1 MTKKTEKPPTE
12 IEESSLWD
20 FTFSSEFEV
29 GDDCAKFTP
38 CYSQRPHHEPI
49 DTEASLLNT
58 VAHCSG
64 DQKETS
70 EAK

>member
-29 GDDCAKFTP
+29 GDDCAKFKP
-38 CYSQRPHHEPI
+38 CYIASPEHEACE
-49 DTEASLLNT
+49 TEAAELE
-58 VAHCSG
+58 G
-64 DQKETS
+64 IWKRFE
-70 EAK
+70 